1 MDTGADFCWRREEH
15 SGEVSQSRRFVC
27 DSVSFCNEIPEL
39 NDNSRA
45 LQLKVGTEIVHTS
58 NAISEAASRPAA
70 CPKKKSQ
77 PGLNSPLS
85 EVASSLNTRASLHIE

>member
-1 MDTGADFCWRREEH
+1 MSHPSVCKLSIAVLGVKMDTGADCCWRREEH

-45 LQLKVGTEIVHTS
+45 LQLKIGTEIVHTS
-58 NAISEAASRPAA
+58 NAISEAASRPA
-70 CPKKKSQ
+70 Q
-77 PGLNSPLS
+77 RRNHNQG
-85 EVASSLNTRASLHIE
+85 